1 MKFSRIYPNFIPK
14 YEIQY
19 QLNNSEAD
27 PNDTAIP
34 DTFFNTPELLYDFLG
49 ITSTD
54 LQITTL
60 PCILLLKH

>member
-54 LQITTL
+54 LQ
-60 PCILLLKH
+60 